1 MLAMENWDAVETVAR
16 IRKGYGQASRNRST
30 CASQRVNRFQVA
42 LSGSPALVSREGCPP
57 ESPRSGASAGCVPRR
72 IRTLQWRMPFRVR
85 FEAALLVLLGALP
98 ASAQPRYEIVLKGG
112 HVIDPRNQVDTVMDV
127 AVADGRIAAVR
138 PGIDPGEAR
147 TVVDVSGLYVT
158 PGLIDIHVHV
168 FATTGMKD
176 AWAGDNSVLP
186 DGFSFRSGVTTMV
199 DAGSS
204 GWRNFEDF
212 RNRVIDRARTRVF
225 AMLNIVGLGMATDVP
240 EQNVHDM
247 DANATAA
254 MAQKHRDVVVGIK
267 SAHYQGPEWVSVDR
281 ALEAG
286 AIAKIPIM
294 VDFGYFRAERPYYQL
309 VTERLRPG
317 DISTH
322 MFRGPVPYVGED
334 GKLLDYLATA
344 RARGVLFDVGHGG
357 GSFVFR
363 NAAPAIRQGFH
374 PDTISTDLHTGSM
387 NGAMM
392 DMLTTM
398 SKVLVMGVP
407 LQEVIRQATANPAK
421 AIQRPELGHLGVG
434 APADVAVLRV
444 LQGSFRYADGARGT
458 LAGDR
463 RLICEMTIKDGR
475 VEWDWNARI
484 GRDYT
489 GMPADY
495 GTRPVDKIIRPP
507 ARK

>member
-1 MLAMENWDAVETVAR
+1 VFANDGGVYDELLDYLRA
-16 IRKGYGQASRNRST
+16 
-30 CASQRVNRFQVA
+30 
-42 LSGSPALVSREGCPP
+42 
-57 ESPRSGASAGCVPRR
+57 RR
-72 IRTLQWRMPFRVR
+72 IDDNERMLNRIVR
-85 FEAALLVLLGALP
+85 FSLALLIFLLVIP
-98 ASAQPRYEIVLKGG
+98 AADAQPRYELVLKGG
-112 HVIDPRNQVDTVMDV
+112 HVIDPRNQINVLMDV
-127 AVADGRIAAVR
+127 AVSDGKIAAVR
-138 PGIDPGEAR
+138 TDINPAEAR
-147 TVVDVSGLYVT
+147 TVVDVSGLYLV
-158 PGLIDIHVHV
+158 PGLIDAHVHV
-168 FATTGMKD
+168 FATTGMRD

-247 DANATAA
+247 DAKATAE
-254 MAQKHRDVVVGIK
+254 MALKHRDVVVGIK

-281 ALEAG
+281 AVEAG
-286 AIAKIPIM
+286 TIAKMPIM
-294 VDFGYFRAERPYYQL
+294 VDFGYFRVERPYYKL

-322 MFRGPVPYVGED
+322 MFRGPVPYVDEN
-334 GKLLDYLATA
+334 GKLLDYLKEA

-363 NAAPAIRQGFH
+363 NAVPAVRQGFY

-398 SKVLVMGVP
+398 SKLLVMGVP
-407 LQEVIRQATANPAK
+407 LQDVIRQATANPAK
-421 AIQRPELGHLGVG
+421 AIQHPELGHLAVG
-434 APADVAVLRV
+434 ADADIAVLRV
-444 LQGSFRYADGARGT
+444 LQGSFRYADASRGT
-458 LAGDR
+458 LEGDR
-463 RLICEMTIKDGR
+463 RLMCEMTLKGGS
-475 VEWDWNARI
+475 VVWDWNART
-484 GRDYT
+484 GTDYRSLSK
-489 GMPADY
+489 DY
-495 GTRPVDKIIRPP
+495 GIRPVDRIILPP
-507 ARK
+507 R